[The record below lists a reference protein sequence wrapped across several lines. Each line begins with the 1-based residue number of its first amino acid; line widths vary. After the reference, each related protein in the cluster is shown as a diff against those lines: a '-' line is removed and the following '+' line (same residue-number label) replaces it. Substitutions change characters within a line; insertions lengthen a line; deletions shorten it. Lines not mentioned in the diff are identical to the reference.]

1 MAGVT
6 PNYSIDYPT
15 STDLVRNGAVAMQTL
30 ATDVDTLLANQY
42 LAIGTESVVSP
53 GTPSTTS
60 STTFV
65 AVTGNSAN
73 SVSIPLTKSG
83 LAIVTLNFN
92 AQHSSATGWIAAGLQ
107 FSGGYV
113 EAISQAKS
121 GVVGGTV
128 QQSAT
133 RTYLIR
139 AATVST
145 TAQLWWRVSGATGT
159 MNSSV
164 ISYMSIG

>member
-6 PNYSIDYPT
+6 TNYGIDYPT

-30 ATDVDTLLANQY
+30 ATDVDTLLAGDY
-42 LAIGTESVVSP
+42 LEVGTEASVAPAS
-53 GTPSTTS
+53 PSTTT

-73 SVSIPLTKSG
+73 SISIPLTKSG
-83 LAIVTLNFN
+83 VAIVTLNFN
-92 AQHSSATGWIAAGLQ
+92 AQHSSSTGWVAAGLQ
-107 FSGGYV
+107 FSGGV
-113 EAISQAKS
+113 TEAISQARS
-121 GVVGGTV
+121 GVVAGTA

-133 RTYLIR
+133 RTYIIR
-139 AATVST
+139 GTGAAV

-164 ISYMSIG
+164 INYLTIG